1 MNSLAGAGT
10 VTLEFSTLSSLTND
24 SSYAAAADR
33 AVKVLYTRRN
43 NRELF
48 GRYINVT
55 TGHWILE
62 DAAGIGHCT
71 DRCVLQLLEHA
82 TVQRVEVVAC
92 IVLLRTYVS
101 VLLSAVCVLCTVAV
115 FALFGICMVFRCCEH
130 DVIAAVSAY
139 EVLDRCVLC
148 ICS

>member
-71 DRCVLQLLEHA
+71 DR
-82 TVQRVEVVAC
+82 
-92 IVLLRTYVS
+92 
-101 VLLSAVCVLCTVAV
+101 
-115 FALFGICMVFRCCEH
+115 
-130 DVIAAVSAY
+130 
-139 EVLDRCVLC
+139 
-148 ICS
+148 